1 MFKLG
6 DLEFEV
12 KEAVFHGCFYDA
24 AMSKRN
30 YLKGVEELLWHIE
43 IHMESGKFITKLSD
57 EEQAELD
64 EGEEPFFETVLP
76 YLYHNNGF
84 KIDVRSW
91 KDIEKIVLN
100 WDSEYN
106 ENDEEAGNLYVF
118 EHEEITKGK
127 IEFLERKENKF
138 LIRWTGT
145 ANVYWNDEYGADVPF
160 SYEGE
165 VVFSGINAHCITISD
180 LDELKSVMKDFI
192 NLDEFDCV
200 AEESRKNGTS
210 TDYTWKFKPNNID

>member
-6 DLEFEV
+6 DLEFEI
-12 KEAVFHGCFYDA
+12 KEAVFRGSFYDA

-30 YLKGVEELLWHIE
+30 YLKGVSELLWYID
-43 IHMESGKFITKLSD
+43 INMESGKFITKLN
-57 EEQAELD
+57 EEELE
-64 EGEEPFFETVLP
+64 EGEEPFYETVIP
-76 YLYHNNGF
+76 CLYHNNGF
-84 KIDVRSW
+84 SIDTNLW

-106 ENDEEAGNLYVF
+106 EKDEEAGNLYVF

-127 IEFLERKENKF
+127 IEFLERRGDNF

-160 SYEGE
+160 AFEGE
-165 VVFSGINAHCITISD
+165 VAFEGINAHCLTIST
-180 LDELKSVMKDFI
+180 LEELKPAMMEFI
-192 NLDEFDCV
+192 NLDEFECI

>member
-1 MFKLG
+1 MWYI
-6 DLEFEV
+6 DI
-12 KEAVFHGCFYDA
+12 
-24 AMSKRN
+24 N
-30 YLKGVEELLWHIE
+30 
-43 IHMESGKFITKLSD
+43 MESGKFITKLN
-57 EEQAELD
+57 EEELE
-64 EGEEPFFETVLP
+64 EGEEPFYETVIP
-76 YLYHNNGF
+76 CLYHNNGF
-84 KIDVRSW
+84 SICTNSW

-127 IEFLERKENKF
+127 IEFLERRGNNF

-160 SYEGE
+160 AFEGE
-165 VVFSGINAHCITISD
+165 VAFEGINAHCITIST
-180 LDELKSVMKDFI
+180 LDELKPAMMEFI
-192 NLDEFDCV
+192 NLDEFDCI
-200 AEESRKNGTS
+200 AEESRNNGTS